1 MQQPPPFWPRGLLAG
16 ALLAVF
22 LVTPVF
28 VLMVSDATAETARRY
43 PDINGRM
50 ALFQLPLQLRA
61 QGAFFDGKLSMQ
73 AVLAQRF
80 TPSPRNHPTPP
91 MDAPLDDYAGQSPES
106 ARSIELRLRLEN
118 HSAENLAVEIV
129 RVESVLGDVVTQPDR
144 LLLAPHQTAS
154 ISAPV
159 AEQRV
164 PAGSIP
170 VDVALRLAGKV
181 ETRHLQL
188 NDRYLTQARN

>member
-43 PDINGRM
+43 PEINGRM

-61 QGAFFDGKLSMQ
+61 HGAFFDGKLSML

-80 TPSPRNHPTPP
+80 TSSSGNHPLPP
-91 MDAPLDDYAGQSPES
+91 MDAQLDDYTGQSPES
-106 ARSIELRLRLEN
+106 THSIVLRLRLEN
-118 HSAENLAVEIV
+118 RSTENLAVEIV
-129 RVESVLGDVVTQPDR
+129 RVESVLGDVVNHPGR
-144 LLLAPHQTAS
+144 LMLAPHQTAS

-170 VDVALRLAGKV
+170 VEVALRLAGKV
-181 ETRHLQL
+181 ETRQLQL